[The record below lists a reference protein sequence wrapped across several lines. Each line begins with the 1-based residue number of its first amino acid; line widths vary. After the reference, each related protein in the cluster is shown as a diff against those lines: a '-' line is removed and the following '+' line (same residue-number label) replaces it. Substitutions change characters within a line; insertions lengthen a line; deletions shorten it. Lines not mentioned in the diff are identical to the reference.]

1 MACPQMT
8 LVTLKGFSPL
18 SKPPSL
24 LLNSS
29 PPVLN
34 GQEQAGE
41 TQAGEKLKQ
50 N

>member
-18 SKPPSL
+18 SKPP
-24 LLNSS
+24 S